1 MTKFEQIS
9 SFKKNSS
16 FRGASDACE
25 PGIQNHAQIPHLD
38 SGPAPSACPGM
49 TEVSRRAVLLGS
61 GAVVV
66 SVGAAVSLDTV
77 LSINAAHAQGAK
89 PPLTPDQLSS
99 YIAVNADG
107 SVSAYF
113 GKMDMGH
120 GLHVAI
126 GQIVAEELDVAFGRV
141 TVIMG
146 DTATS
151 VNQGGASGSTGIQL
165 GGKQM
170 RVAAAEARRVLVE
183 MAAGLLSTPAGKLLV
198 KDGMVSVRDDASK
211 RVSYAQMIGGKY
223 FNVQLDWNKK
233 YGNPLYAPGKAQPK
247 KPSEHTIVG
256 QPIKRTDVA
265 PKVFAQEDFVTDVK
279 VPGMVHARMI
289 RPPVAGAVPVRVDD
303 SALRNIPGAR
313 AVWDKGFL
321 GVVADK
327 EWDAIRATEKLKVEW
342 SQVTP
347 PFPDQATL
355 YDHIRQAPPRMR
367 KVEKEN
373 GNIDEAF
380 KSAAK
385 VIEAEYEWPFQSHAS
400 MGPACALVEIKDGQ
414 GTTQVT
420 CWSATQKSHFVQQG
434 LALTLG
440 MPADKVRV
448 IHTMGP
454 GSYGRNDADDCAMDA
469 AVLAKAVGRPVR
481 LQYMRDQGTGW
492 DPKGPASTHKAR
504 AALDAAGKVTAY
516 EFSSKGFSRVDV
528 NTNGGH
534 PWDTLAGQTLGVA
547 LKSGDG
553 FGVPA
558 ESYAFDNK
566 RLSWETIAPLLDRA
580 SPLRSAHLRDP
591 VGPQIHFA
599 SESFIDE
606 VAAAVGA
613 DAIEFRLR
621 HIKEPRDVAVIK
633 AAAEKAKWETRPSP
647 RRDQTGDKVS
657 GRGIA
662 YAQRNGTR
670 VAVIAEVDVDRSTGK
685 IWARKFT
692 VAHDCGQII
701 NPDGLTKCI
710 EGNIVQGV
718 SRTLWEEVKFDNK
731 AVTSVDWLTYPI
743 LDITETPAEVNVVL
757 INHPEIEPSGAGEPS
772 IRPVAAAI
780 ANAIFDAT
788 GVRIRRVP
796 FSPEHVK
803 AALS

>member
-1 MTKFEQIS
+1 MTKLETNFEKTS
-9 SFKKNSS
+9 
-16 FRGASDACE
+16 
-25 PGIQNHAQIPHLD
+25 PL
-38 SGPAPSACPGM
+38 
-49 TEVSRRAVLLGS
+49 TRRSVLLGG
-61 GAVVV
+61 GALVV
-66 SVGAAVSLDTV
+66 SIGAGVTLDTV
-77 LSINAAHAQGAK
+77 LSINQAFAQGLK

-126 GQIVAEELDVAFGRV
+126 GQIVAEELDVPFKSV
-141 TVIMG
+141 EVLMG

-170 RVAAAEARRVLVE
+170 RMAAAEARRVLVE
-183 MAAGLLSTPAGKLLV
+183 MAAAALSTPADRLKV
-198 KDGMVSVRDDASK
+198 NDGVVSAADETAK
-211 RVSYAQMIGGKY
+211 HISYAQMIGGQY
-223 FNVQLDWNKK
+223 FNVQLDWNKE
-233 YGNPLYAPGKAQPK
+233 YGNALYAPGKAQPK
-247 KPSEHTIVG
+247 KPSEHKIVG
-256 QPIKRTDVA
+256 QPIKREDVA
-265 PKVFAQEDFVTDVK
+265 PKVFCQEDFCTDVK
-279 VPGMVHARMI
+279 LPGMVHGRMI
-289 RPPVAGAVPVRVDD
+289 RPQVAGAVPVKVDERAIKD
-303 SALRNIPGAR
+303 IPGAKV
-313 AVWDKGFL
+313 VWDKGFL
-321 GVVADK
+321 GIVADK
-327 EWDAIRATEKLKVEW
+327 EWDAIQAAEKLVVEW
-342 SQVTP
+342 SVQEP
-347 PFPDQATL
+347 PFPEQASL
-355 YDHIRQAPPRMR
+355 YDHIRKASVR
-367 KVEKEN
+367 KRVVEQQN
-373 GNIDEAF
+373 GDVDKAF
-380 KSAAK
+380 TSATK
-385 VIEAEYEWPFQSHAS
+385 LIEAEYEWPFQSHAS
-400 MGPACALVEIKDGQ
+400 MGPACAVVEIKDGN
-414 GTTQVT
+414 VT
-420 CWSATQKSHFVQQG
+420 CWSGTQKSHFVQNG
-434 LALTLG
+434 LAATLQV
-440 MPADKVRV
+440 PLDQVHV
-448 IHTMGP
+448 IFKAGP

-504 AALDAAGKVTAY
+504 AGLNASGELIAY
-516 EFSSKGFSRVDV
+516 EFTSKAFSRVDV
-528 NTNGGH
+528 DTNGGK
-534 PWDTLAGQTLGVA
+534 PQDTLAGQTLGVA

-558 ESYAFDNK
+558 ESYAVENK

-580 SPLRSAHLRDP
+580 SPLRSSHLRDP
-591 VGPQIHFA
+591 VGPQVHFA

-606 VAAAVGA
+606 VAAAAGA
-613 DAIEFRLR
+613 DPIEFRLR

-633 AAAEKAKWETRPSP
+633 AAAEKARWDTRPSP
-647 RRDQTGDKVS
+647 RRDQTGAKVA

-670 VAVIAEVDVDRSTGK
+670 VAIVAEVDIDRSTGK
-685 IWARKFT
+685 IFARKFT

-701 NPDGLTKCI
+701 NPDGLVKCI

-718 SRTLWEEVKFDNK
+718 SRTLWEEVTFDRK
-731 AVTSVDWLTYPI
+731 AVTSVDWITYPI
-743 LDITETPAEVNVVL
+743 LDITETPSQVDVVL
-757 INHPEIEPSGAGEPS
+757 LNHPELPSSGAGEPS

-796 FSPEHVK
+796 FSPERVK